1 MRLHHAAP
9 PSSRSIWSKCHTPAS
24 QPIKKKR
31 SKCQQMEADG
41 FIGYKLIWKEDSGT
55 CSKKREMT
63 KSEFK
68 IWFVPCPFPTLLS
81 WATYSEIFLM
91 ASTYKRKKSSH
102 ILKPKNT
109 LFFLPLFMTDIMCWQ
124 SSLNCC
130 MVEYM
135 KRTIM
140 WQSVKIC
147 SLANTFLAGHMEKWI
162 FFYLACFLSSLGYGE
177 VNPFFTITCI
187 KRKKKHQEACFSPFF
202 I

>member
-1 MRLHHAAP
+1 
-9 PSSRSIWSKCHTPAS
+9 
-24 QPIKKKR
+24 
-31 SKCQQMEADG
+31 MEADG

-124 SSLNCC
+124 SSPNCC

-140 WQSVKIC
+140 WQSVKMC
-147 SLANTFLAGHMEKWI
+147 SLANIFLAGHMEKWI